1 MTQAELKMT
10 QAELFDKCLLEI
22 AVDVEAALHIS
33 MRETII
39 DDAGLDHV
47 HRNVMGIFE
56 DNKAKYLKMFLHP
69 EGEPLTV
76 LSAEIVRR
84 QGATIKFTSPYKTK
98 VGDLFC
104 INIITTDTVKMTEK
118 IDTHYFEVKDT
129 TVTEGGLLKFLAT
142 ETGYYAYKLDHKEDF
157 DLRTII
163 GLQVMPMTDESEIKA
178 IREQACWC

>member
-1 MTQAELKMT
+1 MT

-22 AVDVEAALHIS
+22 AVDVEAALRIS

-39 DDAGLDHV
+39 DDAGSDYV

-56 DNKAKYLKMFLHP
+56 HNKAKYLRMFLNP
-69 EGEPLTV
+69 EGVPLTV

-98 VGDLFC
+98 VGDLF
-104 INIITTDTVKMTEK
+104 IVNTVSELPQS
-118 IDTHYFEVKDT
+118 HYFEVKDIS
-129 TVTEGGLLKFLAT
+129 VTEGGLLKFLAT
-142 ETGYYAYKLDHKEDF
+142 ETGYYARKFDHMKDF

-163 GLQVMPMTDESEIKA
+163 GLSVTPIVDEETIKKVHDA
-178 IREQACWC
+178 ACWC

>member
-1 MTQAELKMT
+1 MT

-22 AVDVEAALHIS
+22 AVDVEAALRIS

-39 DDAGLDHV
+39 DDAGEDYV

-56 DNKAKYLKMFLHP
+56 HNKAKYLKMLLHP
-69 EGEPLTV
+69 EGEPMTV

-98 VGDLFC
+98 VGDLFY
-104 INIITTDTVKMTEK
+104 IMVDRVNNDGANP
-118 IDTHYFEVKDT
+118 HYFEVKDIA
-129 TVTEGGLLKFLAT
+129 VTEGGLLKFLAT
-142 ETGYYAYKLDHKEDF
+142 ETGYYAHKFDRKEDF

-163 GLQVMPMTDESEIKA
+163 GLQVIPMTDESEIKA